1 MAAEKQDWKR
11 LKLVVTKG
19 GKKGEEYKLDRPTSG
34 IGRSNLNQIT
44 LDDPGVSPFHAKVII
59 QGKTCIITDLGA
71 HEGLKVNSKKI
82 DTKVLTPG
90 DRIQV
95 GEASLEIVSDIP
107 SQKPAPKP
115 AQRKKETLP
124 KKKVKLRIPIR
135 ISVLAVLLAVLLAA
149 AVILDIHWLNQL
161 LNWQ

>member
-19 GKKGEEYKLDRPTSG
+19 GKKGEEYKLDKPTSG
-34 IGRSNLNQIT
+34 IGRSDLNQIT

-71 HEGLKVNSKKI
+71 HEGLKVNSKKV

-95 GEASLEIVSDIP
+95 GEVSLEVVRDIP
-107 SQKPAPKP
+107 DQKP
-115 AQRKKETLP
+115 AQRKKETRSR
-124 KKKVKLRIPIR
+124 KKVELRIPIR
-135 ISVLAVLLAVLLAA
+135 ISVLAMLLAALLIA
-149 AVILDIHWLNQL
+149 AVILDLHWLNQL
-161 LNWQ
+161 LSWQ

>member
-1 MAAEKQDWKR
+1 MATEKQDWKR

-19 GKKGEEYKLDRPTSG
+19 GKKGEEYKLDKPTSG
-34 IGRSNLNQIT
+34 IGRSDLNQIT

-71 HEGLKVNSKKI
+71 HEGLKVNSKKV

-95 GEASLEIVSDIP
+95 GEVSLEVVRDIP
-107 SQKPAPKP
+107 DQKP
-115 AQRKKETLP
+115 AQRKKETRSR
-124 KKKVKLRIPIR
+124 KKVELRIPIR
-135 ISVLAVLLAVLLAA
+135 ISVLAMLLAALLIA
-149 AVILDIHWLNQL
+149 AVILDLHWLNQL

>member
-1 MAAEKQDWKR
+1 MASEKEGWKQ

-19 GKKGEEYKLDRPTSG
+19 GKKGEEYKLDKPTSG
-34 IGRSNLNQIT
+34 IGRSDLNQIT

-71 HEGLKVNSKKI
+71 HEGLKVNSKKV

-95 GEASLEIVSDIP
+95 GEVSREVVRDIP
-107 SQKPAPKP
+107 DQKP
-115 AQRKKETLP
+115 AQRKKETRP
-124 KKKVKLRIPIR
+124 RKKVGLRIPIR
-135 ISVLAVLLAVLLAA
+135 ISVLAMLLAALLIA
-149 AVILDIHWLNQL
+149 AVILDLHWLNQL

>member
-19 GKKGEEYKLDRPTSG
+19 GKKGEEYKLDKPTSG
-34 IGRSNLNQIT
+34 IGRSDLNQIT

-71 HEGLKVNSKKI
+71 HEGLKVNSKKV

-95 GEASLEIVSDIP
+95 GEVSLEVVRDIP
-107 SQKPAPKP
+107 DQKP
-115 AQRKKETLP
+115 AQRKKETRSR
-124 KKKVKLRIPIR
+124 KKVGLRIPIR
-135 ISVLAVLLAVLLAA
+135 ISVLAMLLAALLIA
-149 AVILDIHWLNQL
+149 AVILDLHWLNQL